1 MNNEDAKELHELLFS
16 FTGLFHEKFLMRFR
30 HRDHNLPGLKKN
42 HFKIMGL
49 LSQHDF
55 LMSSEIGR
63 RLDIE
68 KGSITTLIDQLVE
81 KGLVARQID
90 PCDRRKSQVSLSAA
104 GREKMNSLLEL
115 HAGEIEKCLQDMKAS
130 EINQFLDYMRF
141 AVGFMNKI

>member
-1 MNNEDAKELHELLFS
+1 MNNQDARELHELLFCFS
-16 FTGLFHEKFLMRFR
+16 GLFHEKFLMRFR
-30 HRDHNLPGLKKN
+30 QRDPNLPGLKKN

-81 KGLVARQID
+81 KDLVTRQID
-90 PCDRRKSQVSLSAA
+90 PCDRRKSQIALSKA

-115 HAGEIEKCLQDMKAS
+115 HAEEIEHCLKDQNAS
-130 EINQFLDYMRF
+130 EINQFLDCMRF
-141 AVGFMNKI
+141 AVRFFKKI